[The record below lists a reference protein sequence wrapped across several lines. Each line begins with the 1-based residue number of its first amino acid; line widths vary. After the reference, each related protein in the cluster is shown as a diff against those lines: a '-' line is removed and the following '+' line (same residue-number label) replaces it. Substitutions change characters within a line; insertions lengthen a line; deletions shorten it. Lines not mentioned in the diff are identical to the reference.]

1 MTAPLGSKTVGIDS
15 PEVSTCK
22 MEDAFLEIVQP
33 THLRPF
39 VPLAA
44 QELQDHLIVCLD
56 PLLVGMPRSSGMSYE
71 TVRSLGIGTITEFT
85 TFGCT

>member
-1 MTAPLGSKTVGIDS
+1 MIAPLGSKPVGVNS
-15 PEVSTCK
+15 PKVSTCK

-56 PLLVGMPRSSGMSYE
+56 PLLVGMPRSSGMSY
-71 TVRSLGIGTITEFT
+71 
-85 TFGCT
+85 